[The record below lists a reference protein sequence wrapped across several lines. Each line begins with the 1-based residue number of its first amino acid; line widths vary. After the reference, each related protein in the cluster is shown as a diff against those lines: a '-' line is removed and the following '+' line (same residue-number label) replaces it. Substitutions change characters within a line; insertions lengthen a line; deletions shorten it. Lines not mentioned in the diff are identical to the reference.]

1 MIIPGLI
8 SVTFRNKKPEEIV
21 SLAAKAGLRGIEWG
35 GDIHVP
41 TGQLKQAEKVH
52 RLTTEKG
59 LKVSAYGSYY
69 TVGKSKDEGIRF
81 ADVIKTAQTL
91 NAPIIRIWAGEIGS
105 NKSTSEY
112 RRKVV
117 EEILEMA
124 DYSGRKGIRLA
135 LEFHENSLND
145 TYQSCRELLSELN
158 HPMIK
163 TYWQPIHGAGPAIN
177 GAGIDLILPWIVGV
191 HIFHWWPHAE
201 VRLSLYEG
209 IKDWQVYVN
218 RLSGIPDTIFGSLE
232 FVKDDSTKQF
242 FQDANTLLELT
253 RYHQVCESRKMSNDN

>member
-21 SLAAKAGLRGIEWG
+21 NLAAKAGLKGIEWG

-41 TGQLKQAEKVH
+41 TGQLKQAEKVR
-52 RLTTEKG
+52 RLTVETG
-59 LKVSAYGSYY
+59 LDVSAYGSYY

-81 ADVIKTAQTL
+81 ADVLETAKTL

-105 NKSTSEY
+105 KESTSEY
-112 RRKVV
+112 RKKVI
-117 EEILEMA
+117 EETLEIA
-124 DYSGRKGIRLA
+124 DSSERHGIRLA

-145 TYQSCRELLSELN
+145 TYQSCSELLSELD
-158 HPMIK
+158 HSMIK
-163 TYWQPIHGAGPAIN
+163 TFWQPIHGAGPEVN
-177 GAGIDLILPWIVGV
+177 GDGIDLILPWIVGV
-191 HIFHWWPHAE
+191 HVFHWWPNAE
-201 VRLSLYEG
+201 VRLPLQEG
-209 IKDWQVYVN
+209 IKDWKVYVN
-218 RLSGIPDTIFGSLE
+218 RLSRMPDTIFGGLE

-253 RYHQVCESRKMSNDN
+253 GSQQIS